1 MPRLRRASH
10 RPASAGAPGAASGRR
25 AATGHPIPAEEARLI
40 LTPIIADKG
49 RVLLAVSGG
58 PDSVALMRLLA
69 LLHRERPGCAIEV
82 ATVDHGLQPD
92 SAKEAASVGR
102 WARQCGFAHAILRW
116 EGAKPASHI
125 QEKARAARY
134 ALLAERA
141 REIGAATLVTAHTL
155 DDQAETVLMR
165 LAHGS
170 GLAGL
175 AAMRPLTQRAE
186 GLRHARPLLG
196 VAKSRLVAT
205 CVANGWPFIEDPS
218 NADPRFARARWRRLA
233 PALRR
238 EGLTAER
245 LAKLAWRAARAEE
258 ALETKA
264 AEAFGQAK
272 IAASTIEAGAHRSEP
287 FDLSLDFGGLVMR
300 EPRDI
305 VLRVLLLG
313 LAELR
318 RGGAAACARAMA
330 PIRLERAE
338 SSLVALIAALST
350 RQPVRRTLSGA
361 LLSLDAAG
369 RLDLRLEAPRRRGR
383 IVAEVPNASQARPRS
398 RPKAANPGNSN
409 ASMVL
414 V

>member
-1 MPRLRRASH
+1 MGTPV
-10 RPASAGAPGAASGRR
+10 AASGRR

-82 ATVDHGLQPD
+82 ATVDHGLRPD

-175 AAMRPLTQRAE
+175 AAMRRLTRRE
-186 GLRHARPLLG
+186 GLTLARPFLG
-196 VAKSRLVAT
+196 IAKARLVAT
-205 CVANGWPFIEDPS
+205 CEANGWPFHSDPS
-218 NADPRFARARWRRLA
+218 NADPRFARARLRKLA
-233 PALRR
+233 ATLEA
-238 EGLTAER
+238 EGLTAAR
-245 LAKLAWRAARAEE
+245 LAKLAERAAATEE
-258 ALETKA
+258 ALEAKA
-264 AEAFGQAK
+264 EEAYAA
-272 IAASTIEAGAHRSEP
+272 AASLEGETVT
-287 FDLSLDFGGLVMR
+287 LDAPRLMG
-300 EPRDI
+300 EPREI
-305 VLRVLLLG
+305 ALRVL
-313 LAELR
+313 
-318 RGGAAACARAMA
+318 ARALA
-330 PIRLERAE
+330 RLNAGNEGPPLRLERLETLASE
-338 SSLVALIAALST
+338 LGRAFAA
-350 RQPVRRTLSGA
+350 RQRLKRTLGGA
-361 LLSLDAAG
+361 LLAFDGGS
-369 RLDLRLEAPRRRGR
+369 RLVLTREGPRRRGAR
-383 IVAEVPNASQARPRS
+383 KGASDRGE
-398 RPKAANPGNSN
+398 KAGRAKKGNSD
-409 ASMVL
+409 ARLAL